1 MEQIREIAGSLDRL
15 PGNQKPKR
23 VIDGSFADTLK
34 AFTVNV
40 DDQLKEADRKTQE
53 FAVGKNHNLHEVMV
67 SSEKA
72 NISFRLLLQIRNKLM
87 EAYQEIIR
95 MSF

>member
-15 PGNQKPKR
+15 PGNQKPR
-23 VIDGSFADTLK
+23 AGADGSFADTLK
-34 AFTVNV
+34 AFTLRV

-53 FAVGKNHNLHEVMV
+53 FAVGKNRNMHEVMIA
-67 SSEKA
+67 SEKA

-87 EAYQEIIR
+87 EAYQEIMR
-95 MSF
+95 MQF